1 MASPERTS
9 PMMQETCDPDTD
21 IGPPSLL
28 LDPMIM
34 FYHDLIR
41 DERDFPAMRDPERI
55 PVFEFF
61 SKDHE
66 GDRPPDIE
74 TARTKAYIVGW
85 ELRKDHY
92 HAGFRPSEDS
102 E

>member
-1 MASPERTS
+1 MV
-9 PMMQETCDPDTD
+9 
-21 IGPPSLL
+21 
-28 LDPMIM
+28 M
-34 FYHDLIR
+34 FLHDLID
-41 DERDFPAMRDPERI
+41 DEREFSVMQDPERI
-55 PVFEFF
+55 AVFDVYP
-61 SKDHE
+61 KDHE

-85 ELRKDHY
+85 EFRKDHY

>member
-1 MASPERTS
+1 
-9 PMMQETCDPDTD
+9 MMQETCDPDTD

-34 FYHDLIR
+34 FLHDLID
-41 DERDFPAMRDPERI
+41 DEREFSVMQDPERI
-55 PVFEFF
+55 AVFGVYP
-61 SKDHE
+61 KNHE

-74 TARTKAYIVGW
+74 TVRTKAYIVGW

-92 HAGFRPSEDS
+92 RAELRPSEDS

>member
-1 MASPERTS
+1 MTRQLFKADIVREPES
-9 PMMQETCDPDTD
+9 
-21 IGPPSLL
+21 SLE
-28 LDPMIM
+28 DPMVM
-34 FYHDLIR
+34 FLHDLID
-41 DERDFPAMRDPERI
+41 DEREFSVMQDPERI
-55 PVFEFF
+55 AVFDVYP
-61 SKDHE
+61 KDHE

-85 ELRKDHY
+85 EFRKDHY